1 MAAGNSNYPRKRKK
15 RRKKNPLLVLLL
27 GIALMLVGTWSYQL
41 LQMNQEME
49 QKKAELLQVKAD
61 YIAKNAELRQE
72 IERLNT
78 PSYIEQL
85 AREKLGLVRKGE
97 ILIAPKE
104 SDQNKENDQSKKE

>member
-27 GIALMLVGTWSYQL
+27 GIALMLAGTWSYQL
-41 LQMNQEME
+41 MQLNQEME
-49 QKKAELLQVKAD
+49 QKKEELLQQKAE
-61 YIAKNAELRQE
+61 YIAKNAELREE

-104 SDQNKENDQSKKE
+104 KDSDQAQEQSP